1 MEINSI
7 VIPTFLEQICRTS
20 DAGANWLKSLPE
32 HIGRLRDQW
41 SLSIGDPI
49 VENASCSWVAPCVRA
64 DGSAAILKLGMP
76 HTQAESEIDGLYFW
90 RGDPTVF
97 LFEFDRAANAML
109 LERCLPGTPLKS
121 LPTTEQ
127 DPIVARILQRVWA
140 KTPDKETFRSLQNM
154 VQEWTSGPDEQN
166 EKGYDYGLLKEG
178 DQLRAALAGDAATEV
193 MLATDLHG
201 GNILRATREP
211 WLAIDP
217 KPYYGDPTYDA
228 TQHLLNDKERLRSDG
243 ERTIARFADLARLD
257 AERLQCW
264 LFARLASEARVSDQQ
279 LARKIAPT

>member
-1 MEINSI
+1 MSEM
-7 VIPTFLEQICRTS
+7 VIPTFLAQVCRSS
-20 DAGANWLKSLPE
+20 DTGTNWLNSLPE
-32 HIGRLRDQW
+32 HIGRLKDQW
-41 SLSIGDPI
+41 SLRIGDPI
-49 VENASCSWVAPCVRA
+49 VENASCSWVAPSVRT

-76 HTQAESEIDGLYFW
+76 HTQAENEIDGLVFW
-90 RGDPTVF
+90 RGDPTVL

-121 LPTTEQ
+121 LPTAEQ
-127 DPIVARILQRVWA
+127 DPIVARILQRVWT
-140 KTPDKETFRSLQNM
+140 KPPDKKIFRSLQNM
-154 VQEWTSGPDEQN
+154 VQEWTSGPDGQN
-166 EKGYDYGLLKEG
+166 EKGYDYGLQKEG
-178 DQLRAALAGDAATEV
+178 DQLRAALAADAATEV

-243 ERTIARFADLARLD
+243 EQTIARFAGLVGVD
-257 AERLQCW
+257 AKRLQRW
-264 LFARLASEARVSDQQ
+264 LFARLASEARISDQQ
-279 LARKIAPT
+279 LARKIDPT

>member
-121 LPTTEQ
+121 LPTAEQ

>member
-121 LPTTEQ
+121 LPTAEQ

-243 ERTIARFADLARLD
+243 ERTIARFADLAELD